1 MKNLHKS
8 KIVIAFSG
16 HPSSARRT
24 ICIEYW
30 GSKSSFFKY
39 LASANLKNSELSNN
53 YSGNGTAGYAW
64 LFLQAFKQTQ
74 LWKKTKQNSL
84 GKKSPFLKK
93 PGSLAPKT
101 KFLFVQTQC
110 TAGCRP
116 SAACKRCTNKKP
128 ELCTLREEKR
138 GEKGQRSGPLWP
150 IVTQCTY
157 LAQK

>member
-1 MKNLHKS
+1 MKK
-8 KIVIAFSG
+8 
-16 HPSSARRT
+16 
-24 ICIEYW
+24 
-30 GSKSSFFKY
+30 
-39 LASANLKNSELSNN
+39 SELSNSN
-53 YSGNGTAGYAW
+53 SGNGTDGYAR

-138 GEKGQRSGPLWP
+138 GKKGQRSGPLWP
-150 IVTQCTY
+150 PSHLMYVLSSEIVHPVSVRWTHMQNGN
-157 LAQK
+157 